1 MPLLSRGVFA
11 AKSQAESSLEVFK
24 RSGLSKMFFSSM
36 SRRPA
41 LNNLSSHRLTEQIM
55 MADHE
60 GLTRLNYYTKYGLSK
75 RYYCSKTKSTNSVK
89 TSPLPEQAGTNW
101 RYFLIPGFGL
111 ALTGI
116 GGLLFLFHHNDQRR
130 AVLKGK
136 GVKLERS
143 VNQGPI
149 IGGPFSLIDTE
160 GRLVTEKNLLGNWVL
175 LYFGYTSSPDVG
187 PSELRKMANA
197 INILESK
204 QNIKVLPIF
213 VTIDPQQDTPSHLRA
228 YIREF
233 DSRIVGLTGP
243 VTAIRQM
250 AQEYRVFF
258 RKVDEQGGDYL
269 IESSHNMYLMN
280 PGMEVSRSFGL
291 EYNAEE
297 LSEAIAK
304 EIKKSAITEPRS

>member
-1 MPLLSRGVFA
+1 
-11 AKSQAESSLEVFK
+11 
-24 RSGLSKMFFSSM
+24 
-36 SRRPA
+36 
-41 LNNLSSHRLTEQIM
+41 M

-60 GLTRLNYYTKYGLSK
+60 SLTRLNYFTKYGLSK
-75 RYYCSKTKSTNSVK
+75 RYYCSKTKSTNCVK
-89 TSPLPEQAGTNW
+89 TSPSPEQAGTNW
-101 RYFLIPGFGL
+101 RSFLIPGLAGL
-111 ALTGI
+111 GLTGI
-116 GGLLFLFHHNDQRR
+116 GGLLFLFHDNDQRR

-136 GVKLERS
+136 GVKFERS
-143 VNQGPI
+143 ANQGPI

-160 GRLVTEKNLLGNWVL
+160 GRIVTEKNLLGNWVL

-187 PSELRKMANA
+187 PSELRKMANT

-213 VTIDPQQDTPSHLRA
+213 VTIDPQRDTPSHLRA
-228 YIREF
+228 YIHEF

-280 PGMEVSRSFGL
+280 PGMEVSRSFGI